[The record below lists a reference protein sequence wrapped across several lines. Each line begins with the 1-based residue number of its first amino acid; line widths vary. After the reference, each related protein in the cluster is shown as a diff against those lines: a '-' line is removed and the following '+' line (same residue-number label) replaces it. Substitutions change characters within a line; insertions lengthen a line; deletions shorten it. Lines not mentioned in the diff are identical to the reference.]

1 MQFKDANVEDTG
13 TFEVS
18 ILYDMN
24 MLQTIINAAYKVKL
38 KAYLLYFQECDHSLD
53 LYLELNHFPV
63 PLSNQNYQ

>member
-24 MLQTIINAAYKVKL
+24 MLQTIINAVYKVKL
-38 KAYLLYFQECDHSLD
+38 KPTSCISKSVIIAWTCT
-53 LYLELNHFPV
+53 
-63 PLSNQNYQ
+63 